1 MNAPREATN
10 LLTHSLTPAAIE
22 AAVKQARPTGAS
34 PLPALARATGLDER
48 SLTFALAENFQYAYC
63 ETPDMLAWQ
72 ADLET
77 LPLAQALKRG
87 IALFRDATLGPVAV
101 IHDPFERDLM
111 RWIEARTAGHVT
123 FKLSSRSDIQAYLAR
138 AEQTARALHT
148 LAPTA
153 VRSSDQRSDVEHL
166 SLTSISEGSSPTVQV
181 VNSMIYD
188 ALKEGASDIHL
199 RRVPAGLVVLYR
211 IDGVLGHALNVD
223 AISAAEEVISR
234 IKVLA
239 ELDISERRVP
249 QDGKLKV
256 QAEQRLVDI
265 RVSIM
270 PTIHGEA
277 AVLRILDKRSIVGAD
292 GLLHLADLG
301 FDTDT
306 LDTLKRLTALPYG
319 MLLVTGPTG
328 SGKTTTL
335 YAALTEIDHSRENL
349 LTIED
354 PVEYELDGVEQI
366 PVNEKKGLTFAVGLR
381 SILRHD
387 PDRILVGEI
396 RDRET
401 AEMAIQAALTGHA
414 VYSTLHANNSFE
426 VFNRFAYMNVDPYA
440 LTSALNGIWAQRLVR
455 TLCSRCAEQYDPP
468 QAALQQAGLST
479 ENMGG
484 WSFRNGIGCGD
495 CRGTGYRGRR
505 AIAEVMPMTD
515 PLRALIA
522 DHRPVHEIRAHATA
536 QGTRLLRAA
545 ALELVKAGITSLDEA
560 NRVTLAA

>member
-1 MNAPREATN
+1 MNAPLDAAS
-10 LLTHSLTPAAIE
+10 LLDAAAIQ
-22 AAVKQARPTGAS
+22 AAVAQARAS
-34 PLPALARATGLDER
+34 ALAPLALLAATTGLEER
-48 SLTFALAENFQYAYC
+48 PLTMALAENFHYAYC

-72 ADLET
+72 ADFER

-87 IALFRDATLGPVAV
+87 IALFTDAALGTVAV
-101 IHDPFERDLM
+101 IHDPFDRDLM
-111 RWIEARTAGHVT
+111 RWIEARTGGHAT
-123 FKLSSRSDIQAYLAR
+123 FKLSSRSDIHAYLAR
-138 AEQTARALHT
+138 AEQAARALHT
-148 LAPTA
+148 LMPAA
-153 VRSSDQRSDVEHL
+153 VRASDQRSDVEHL
-166 SLTSISEGSSPTVQV
+166 SLTTISEGSSPTVQV

-199 RRVPAGLVVLYR
+199 RRVPNGLVVLYR
-211 IDGVLGHALNVD
+211 IDGVLGHALNLEGN
-223 AISAAEEVISR
+223 SAAEEAISR

-256 QAEQRLVDI
+256 QVEQRLVDI

-277 AVLRILDKRSIVGAD
+277 AVLRILDKRAIVGAD

-301 FDTDT
+301 FDTAT

-455 TLCSRCAEQYDPP
+455 TLCGRCAQAFAPAL
-468 QAALQQAGLST
+468 AALQHAGLGAERT
-479 ENMGG
+479 GD
-484 WSFRNGIGCGD
+484 WIFRHGIGCGD

-522 DHRPVHEIRAHATA
+522 DRRPVHEIRAHATA
-536 QGTRLLRAA
+536 QGTRLLREA
-545 ALELVKAGITSLDEA
+545 ALALVKAGITSLDEA